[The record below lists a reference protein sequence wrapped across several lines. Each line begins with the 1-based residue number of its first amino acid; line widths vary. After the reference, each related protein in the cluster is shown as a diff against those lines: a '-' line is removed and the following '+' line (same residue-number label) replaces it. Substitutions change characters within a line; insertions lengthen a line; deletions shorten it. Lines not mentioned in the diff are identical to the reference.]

1 MDLLPG
7 EHSIGIGLVIT
18 SRDWASALLNEV
30 SECTSY
36 GSYPHSTSAFDF
48 GRAVGRALVNCNEDD
63 PLAEF
68 TRGLDH
74 YFSARNR
81 KPHAKD

>member
-1 MDLLPG
+1 MKLLPG
-7 EHSIGIGLVIT
+7 EHSIGVGLVIT
-18 SRDWASALLNEV
+18 SRIWAAKLINKIGEHT
-30 SECTSY
+30 EY
-36 GSYPHSTSAFDF
+36 GAYPHSVSAFDF
-48 GRAVGRALVNCNEDD
+48 GRAVGRALTNCNEDD
-63 PLAEF
+63 PITEF